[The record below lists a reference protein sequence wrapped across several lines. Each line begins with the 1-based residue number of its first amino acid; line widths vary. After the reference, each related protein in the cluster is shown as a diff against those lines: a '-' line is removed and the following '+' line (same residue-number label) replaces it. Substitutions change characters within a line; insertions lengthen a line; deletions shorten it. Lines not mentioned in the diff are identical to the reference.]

1 MQELWVADHDGR
13 NGVQLTSFNG
23 RLGGTP
29 AWSPDGQSIAVDL
42 RNESGRGDIYIVP
55 ARGGAAVPITN
66 HPADDLVPS
75 WSHDGQT
82 IYFGSTRTGRYQIW
96 KVSPRGGEPV
106 QVTQQGGTYA
116 KESVDGRYLYVART
130 GPFPPSLWRVP
141 VSGGDEVQVVREM
154 ASYGNFAVARDGIY
168 FESSPPN
175 SPRGHTPMFT
185 PFTRPEATIDFLSF
199 ATGQVNRVLTV
210 DRHAGHGLDVS
221 PDGKT
226 LLFAQMDSF
235 TEDLMLVENFR

>member
-1 MQELWVADHDGR
+1 M
-13 NGVQLTSFNG
+13 
-23 RLGGTP
+23 
-29 AWSPDGQSIAVDL
+29 
-42 RNESGRGDIYIVP
+42 
-55 ARGGAAVPITN
+55 
-66 HPADDLVPS
+66 
-75 WSHDGQT
+75 
-82 IYFGSTRTGRYQIW
+82 
-96 KVSPRGGEPV
+96 
-106 QVTQQGGTYA
+106 TQHGGTYA

-141 VSGGDEVQVVREM
+141 VSGGDEAPVVREM
-154 ASYGNFAVARDGIY
+154 ASYGNFAAARDGIY

-175 SPRGHTPMFT
+175 NLLGHTPMFT

-199 ATGQVNRVLTV
+199 ATGTVTRVITI

-221 PDGKT
+221 PDGRT